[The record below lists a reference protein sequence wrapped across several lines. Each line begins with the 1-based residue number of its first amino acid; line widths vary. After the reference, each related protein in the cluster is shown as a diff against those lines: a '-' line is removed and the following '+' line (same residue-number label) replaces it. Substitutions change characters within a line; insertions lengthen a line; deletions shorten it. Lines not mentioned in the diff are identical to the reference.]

1 MQSESRLLEDL
12 ARVAAGAMGV
22 AQGMREEVEARL
34 KEQFERVLSRMDLVT
49 REEFEVV
56 HAMARA
62 AREAQE
68 ELGARVAALEAAQR
82 EAVKPTRKASA
93 RKPRGRAA
101 AGDTKR

>member
-34 KEQFERVLSRMDLVT
+34 KDQFERVLSRMDLVT

-56 HAMARA
+56 QAMARA

-68 ELGARVAALEAAQR
+68 ELEQRVAALEAAGR
-82 EAVKPTRKASA
+82 EPAKPARKSSA
-93 RKPRGRAA
+93 RKPQGRSAKS
-101 AGDTKR
+101 KRKT

>member
-49 REEFEVV
+49 
-56 HAMARA
+56 
-62 AREAQE
+62 
-68 ELGARVAALEAAQR
+68 AALEAAQR
-82 EAVKPTRKASA
+82 EAVKPARKASA

>member
-1 MQSESRLLEDL
+1 LPCVPVDDAQSALE
-12 ARVAAGAMGV
+12 AAPGV
-22 AQGMREEVEARL
+22 FHNSISPATEARL

-56 HAMARA
+56 QAMAQA

-68 ELGARVAALEAAQR
+68 ELGVRVAALEAAQG
-82 EAVKPTRKASA
+82 EAVKPARKASA